1 MNGATVRHN
10 RLSLSAVVM
19 LFILGLF
26 TALFVDTIAGML
38 IIILS
43 VILYLVLVWLTAR
56 FGKNLEQGAGAA
68 KSSNLLRRQT
78 IDSNAI
84 KSLLS
89 FFASLVV
96 HDDSC
101 VSRQK
106 HQ

>member
-26 TALFVDTIAGML
+26 TALFVDTIAGTL

-96 HDDSC
+96 HDDSL
-101 VSRQK
+101 R
-106 HQ
+106 

>member
-26 TALFVDTIAGML
+26 TALFVDIIAGML

-68 KSSNLLRRQT
+68 KSSNLR
-78 IDSNAI
+78 
-84 KSLLS
+84 
-89 FFASLVV
+89 
-96 HDDSC
+96 
-101 VSRQK
+101 
-106 HQ
+106 